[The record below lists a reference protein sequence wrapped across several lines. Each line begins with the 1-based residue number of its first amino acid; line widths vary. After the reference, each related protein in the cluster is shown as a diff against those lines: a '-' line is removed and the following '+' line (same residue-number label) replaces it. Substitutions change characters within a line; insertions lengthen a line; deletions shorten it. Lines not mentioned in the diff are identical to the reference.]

1 MLTTDEVHLLFT
13 HEAVGIHNPLAIYN
27 AMILLCSILGRR
39 ARDKLR
45 NTCLGDLKIEVVDE
59 NQFVTLDKD

>member
-1 MLTTDEVHLLFT
+1 MRYGKGDLPNKVDMLTTDEVHLLFT

-39 ARDKLR
+39 LET
-45 NTCLGDLKIEVVDE
+45 N
-59 NQFVTLDKD
+59 FVTLVLET